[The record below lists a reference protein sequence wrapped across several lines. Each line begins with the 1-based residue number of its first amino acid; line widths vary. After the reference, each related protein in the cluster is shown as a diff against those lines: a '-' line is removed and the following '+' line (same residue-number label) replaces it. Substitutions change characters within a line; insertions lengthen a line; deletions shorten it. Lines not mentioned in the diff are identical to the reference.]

1 MSHTVN
7 SNTKHHVNN
16 DVESNSSK
24 PVQSTQEKQNRHSA
38 TNQYAL
44 EVTEE
49 TTSSTRSCTQSNG
62 TRSSAQRNY
71 NIPNIDGFD
80 FGESS
85 SQSNN
90 IDSRSYMSHYVHRT
104 LSGLTAEAWAQY
116 KTRYPINTSHHFQ
129 KTHPNLI
136 EYTQVCPRWYRIV
149 SIDVNAAESNESF
162 STPQPRKVQRT
173 TNGRR
178 NTAGITNS
186 QSDVEWYRRVNR
198 DVIESQ
204 KSALTLRSERLEHRI
219 ESQQPT
225 PPSSSFQADSNDSHP
240 ESSVNNNHRSD
251 SLTEPIASN
260 TQSNENVRYQSDN
273 FIPPALH
280 CQLQN
285 LNTNQS
291 PAASTFSNPEHGAAQ
306 DMTFVPSSNVTNNSN
321 RAQVLID
328 LDDIATNTEDQPN
341 SSFEVNRSLV
351 THGIEVI
358 PTHPPTNSTVI
369 NEPETLEVVIRSRNN
384 ADYKFVISN
393 PAIIRM
399 HKVLQR
405 RILSSDNTSSSA
417 NNSILYQQVNH
428 YMQVLRSTILSTDSN
443 SSSISSLMSASVP
456 RSLTIDQSS
465 YSLLENTSE
474 MPPVIII
481 DRIQNGCV
489 IKELTNCAICLE
501 DDNGNVLLE
510 PCNHYNMC
518 GTCMERLTTWICPI
532 CRSHITNII
541 VYV

>member
-1 MSHTVN
+1 MSHTEN
-7 SNTKHHVNN
+7 SNTKYHVNN
-16 DVESNSSK
+16 DMESNSSK
-24 PVQSTQEKQNRHSA
+24 SVQSTQEKKNSHSA

-44 EVTEE
+44 DVTEE
-49 TTSSTRSCTQSNG
+49 TTYSTRSCTQSND
-62 TRSSAQRNY
+62 TRYSAQRND
-71 NIPNIDGFD
+71 NIPNIHGFD

-90 IDSRSYMSHYVHRT
+90 IDSRSYMSQYVHRT
-104 LSGLTAEAWAQY
+104 LSGLTAESWAQY
-116 KTRYPINTSHHFQ
+116 KTRYPTSNHFR

-162 STPQPRKVQRT
+162 SSSQPRKVQRT

-204 KSALTLRSERLEHRI
+204 KSALSSRSERLERRS
-219 ESQQPT
+219 ESQQPI
-225 PPSSSFQADSNDSHP
+225 PPSSSFQAQSNGSRP
-240 ESSVNNNHRSD
+240 ESSVNNIHRSD
-251 SLTEPIASN
+251 SLTEPIAPN

-273 FIPPALH
+273 VIPPALH

-285 LNTNQS
+285 LNSNQS
-291 PAASTFSNPEHGAAQ
+291 PSVSTFSNPERGAAQ
-306 DMTFVPSSNVTNNSN
+306 DMTFVPSSDVTNNSN

-341 SSFEVNRSLV
+341 SFYEVNRNLV
-351 THGIEVI
+351 THAIEII

-369 NEPETLEVVIRSRNN
+369 NEPESLEVVIRSRNN

-405 RILSSDNTSSSA
+405 CILSSDNTSSSV

-428 YMQVLRSTILSTDSN
+428 YMRVLRSTILSTDSN
-443 SSSISSLMSASVP
+443 ATSISSLMSASVP

-465 YSLLENTSE
+465 YPLLENTSE